1 MLSIA
6 PLLTGSASA
15 GSFASPPRLAPGTLT
30 PALAPALVPGV
41 EEDPEDPENSADPE
55 DSAESEDSAE
65 GPAVEEA
72 TPLSVELTSMTPA
85 QIPSRGAITLS
96 GVVQNDSDED
106 WVDVNVAPF
115 VSGTPMTTR
124 DELLEASRTAPSVAV
139 GERLTDEGT
148 YVSVGDLGANE
159 SASFSL
165 RLPVDSLLITGDP
178 GVYWIGVHALGANT
192 DGRDLVADGRARTFV
207 PLLTRQ
213 QSRTRSVPVSVV
225 LPMRERARRA
235 ADGSLNGPGRWANLT
250 SADGRLTRLV
260 DFGASAGTA
269 PVSWTVDAAVLDA
282 LADFGAG
289 NPPISLGT
297 PGAPSDPPDDADEQP
312 QPDSGQSPGT
322 SPSATPSARP
332 GGPDR
337 DERARATAV
346 LEAFLATART
356 QDLYT
361 TGYSDPD
368 VAALARR
375 RPGLI
380 ARADD
385 LAATRLAARGLS
397 GTRTVAPPTGY
408 FDPDL
413 LPEIAAGSLMLLSD
427 HGRLTAPPLSRLP
440 SGHELVLTDAR
451 TQAGGPAPNEAL
463 GPLAMRQRILAEA
476 ALEAAKGDEPA
487 RPIVVTLPGGWDP
500 GPYWR
505 QADFFDGLQMTWL
518 RLAPV
523 PRGPTTAYDAELVY
537 DVSQLDQELGDNNVA
552 ATRELARTS
561 DVLDDLLASESDV
574 TDRLVGAALQG
585 SSYDARRRPRF
596 AAELVRALD
605 AATRNQI
612 NRVQVTGSDFVTL
625 SGGSGS
631 LTVTL
636 VNGLE
641 QPITVGL
648 RARTDSPRV
657 EVEIP
662 QPVSMQAGERTTL
675 RLQVRSGVG
684 VHEVTLL
691 PVTVDG
697 KETGT
702 PLTFSLRT
710 SQVGRLIWY
719 IIFAGGTLLAVMIV
733 RRIVL
738 RIRSHRWRQEEPR

>member
-1 MLSIA
+1 MLLAA

-15 GSFASPPRLAPGTLT
+15 SSLTSPSGVARDTLPPALA

-41 EEDPEDPENSADPE
+41 EDDPENSADPE
-55 DSAESEDSAE
+55 DSAGSEDAADD
-65 GPAVEEA
+65 PAAEEA

-85 QIPSRGAITLS
+85 QIPARGAITLS

-106 WVDVNVAPF
+106 WVDVNVTPF
-115 VSGTPMTTR
+115 VSGTPITTR
-124 DELLEASRTAPSVAV
+124 DELVAASRTAANVAV

-148 YVSVGDLGANE
+148 YVSVGDLGPDE

-165 RLPVDSLLITGDP
+165 RLPVDSLLIAGDP

-235 ADGSLNGPGRWANLT
+235 ADGSLNGPARWANLT

-297 PGAPSDPPDDADEQP
+297 PVTSFDPDEQP
-312 QPDSGQSPGT
+312 QPDSGPSPGT
-322 SPSATPSARP
+322 SPSATPSTRP
-332 GGPDR
+332 GSPDQE
-337 DERARATAV
+337 ERARAVAV

-380 ARADD
+380 SRADD
-385 LAATRLAARGLS
+385 LAATRLAARGLN
-397 GTRTVAPPTGY
+397 GTPTVAPPTGY

-413 LPEIAAGSLMLLSD
+413 LPEIPTASLILLSD
-427 HGRLTAPPLSRLP
+427 HGRLTAPTLSRLP

-451 TQAGGPAPNEAL
+451 TQAGGPAPNDAL
-463 GPLAMRQRILAEA
+463 GPLSMRQRILAEA
-476 ALEAAKGDEPA
+476 ALEAAKGDAPT

-505 QADFFDGLQMTWL
+505 QADFFDGLQTTWL

-523 PRGPTTAYDAELVY
+523 PRTPTTAYDAELAY
-537 DVSQLDQELGDNNVA
+537 DIGQLDQELGDSNVA
-552 ATRELARTS
+552 ATRALARTS
-561 DVLDDLLASESDV
+561 DVLDDLLATESDV

-585 SSYDARRRPRF
+585 SSYNARRRPRS
-596 AAELVRALD
+596 AAKLVRALD

-648 RARTDSPRV
+648 RARTDSPEV

-662 QPVSMQAGERTTL
+662 EPVSMQAGERTTL
-675 RLQVRSGVG
+675 RLQVSSGVG

-719 IIFAGGTLLAVMIV
+719 IIIAGGTLLAVMIV